1 MTKLR
6 TSPRL
11 KDFGYVGPFAYGLS
25 LVTRARAARFTDLC
39 VVQTVLDC
47 LALSCARCGF
57 SLHAYCFMPDH
68 LHLLVS
74 GQDGSSLPAFVRH
87 FKQLSGHRYKRE
99 HGAQLWQISYYD
111 HVLRRDEDL
120 LAIASLHLGQSC
132 ACRPG
137 SRQKRIP
144 ILGTEVRDGAGLK
157 ACSYDQKDRQS

>member
-39 VVQTVLDC
+39 VVQAVLNC
-47 LALSCARCGF
+47 LALSCARYGF
-57 SLHAYCFMPDH
+57 SLQAYCFMPDH

-74 GQDGSSLPAFVRH
+74 GQDESSLPAFVRH

-120 LAIASLHLGQSC
+120 LAIA
-132 ACRPG
+132 RYIWDNP
-137 SRQKRIP
+137 
-144 ILGTEVRDGAGLK
+144 VRAGL
-157 ACSYDQKDRQS
+157 AQDRSEYPFSGPRPIMEQA

>member
-25 LVTRARAARFTDLC
+25 LVTRARAARFTELC

-120 LAIASLHLGQSC
+120 LAIAC
-132 ACRPG
+132 YIWDNP
-137 SRQKRIP
+137 
-144 ILGTEVRDGAGLK
+144 VRAGL
-157 ACSYDQKDRQS
+157 AQDRSEYPFSGPRSVMEQA